1 MKFLPGS
8 IKTIGDF
15 YLDVGVG
22 EGEKER
28 KGKTKRKNMYFPS
41 AKLSYIRTRY
51 QKTMLSSS
59 SGKRS
64 LSLYTF

>member
-28 KGKTKRKNMYFPS
+28 KGKTKRENMYFPS
-41 AKLSYIRTRY
+41 AKLSYIRTGY